1 MTRPEKGPCT
11 GNPLCIQ
18 GKQNEPVLSNIRKGL
33 IDPDTPLEAMTRIS
47 ATGKKQK
54 LVFSDEFN
62 VDGRTFYDG
71 DDPYFQAVD
80 IWYGATQDLEVSR
93 APAPTQQFLTHHSGT
108 IPMRRGRKTAPSF
121 SSSLDMI
128 TMDSSTALAWYNPGI
143 SFATRVAISRPV
155 SPYPERAM

>member
-1 MTRPEKGPCT
+1 LTTPEKGPCT
-11 GNPLCIQ
+11 GNPLCIK
-18 GKQNEPVLSNIRKGL
+18 GKEHEPLLANIRQGL
-33 IDPDTPLEAMTRIS
+33 IDPDTPQAAMTRTS

-93 APAPTQQFLTHHSGT
+93 ATPWTSIF
-108 IPMRRGRKTAPSF
+108 
-121 SSSLDMI
+121 
-128 TMDSSTALAWYNPGI
+128 
-143 SFATRVAISRPV
+143 
-155 SPYPERAM
+155 